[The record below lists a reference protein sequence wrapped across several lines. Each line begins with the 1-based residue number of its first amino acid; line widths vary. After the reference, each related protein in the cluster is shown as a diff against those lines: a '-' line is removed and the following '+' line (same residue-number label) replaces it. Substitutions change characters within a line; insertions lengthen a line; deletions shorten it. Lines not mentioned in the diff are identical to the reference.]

1 MIHANDAVNAL
12 DGVSY
17 SCFDPLP
24 ASRSCAILLRQYKI
38 SQASFA
44 FSVRIQRVLQRL
56 RLVVL
61 AQRFWLT
68 FVMMRWRL
76 VVAQRVITAT
86 TRHESTLF
94 RSVHAV
100 LRTLYY

>member
-1 MIHANDAVNAL
+1 MMYANDAVNAL
-12 DGVSY
+12 EAVFY
-17 SCFDPLP
+17 SRFGLLP

-68 FVMMRWRL
+68 FVMRRRL

-100 LRTLYY
+100 LHTLYY